1 VPDVA
6 AALPRW
12 QGKTLWA
19 RDRAAPLREF
29 VRTEAASALM
39 LVAGIVVAIIWANVS
54 DASYE
59 SFWHTR
65 FYLGVGSAGITQD
78 LRTWL
83 NSGLMTLFFLVVGLE
98 TRRELDLGDLR
109 ERRRFV
115 LPIITGLLGMA
126 FPVAIY
132 LAFNAGRPGAHG
144 WGVAMSTDTALAL
157 GLLALFGREVPDRMR
172 VFVLIVFVVD
182 DLGALLVI
190 AFVYSD
196 KLVFMPLVIAVAA
209 YALMFVAV
217 RFRLQRRSVFVVLGI
232 VVWGALRASGERV
245 ACFGVG
251 GLAAVDQ
258 LAEGAQRDREPGRGV
273 PQRHQHGIG
282 GCSGG
287 GPGGVGRPALPQTA
301 LQRGDVGAGSVESR
315 DLLLG
320 RQGAVPDVVDPAR
333 EGVYRGQR
341 PPLVAGQ
348 QRDAVGEVLGLL
360 AGDPL
365 ALAVGSTDV
374 TGHGL
379 ILVHEAHLPLAKA
392 LASSSTVR
400 ALPGRGVVAS
410 TS

>member
-1 VPDVA
+1 MSDVA
-6 AALPRW
+6 SALPRW

-65 FYLGVGSAGITQD
+65 FYLGVGSVGINQD

-115 LPIITGLLGMA
+115 LPIVTGLLGMA

-172 VFVLIVFVVD
+172 VFVLTVFVVD

-196 KLVFMPLVIAVAA
+196 KIVVMPLVIAVAA
-209 YALMFVAV
+209 YALMLVAV

-232 VVWGALRASGERV
+232 VVWGALRASGVDPVV
-245 ACFGVG
+245 A
-251 GLAAVDQ
+251 GLAIGLAVP
-258 LAEGAQRDREPGRGV
+258 AYYAVPHRPGGRDRA
-273 PQRHQHGIG
+273 
-282 GCSGG
+282 
-287 GPGGVGRPALPQTA
+287 GP
-301 LQRGDVGAGSVESR
+301 
-315 DLLLG
+315 
-320 RQGAVPDVVDPAR
+320 AVP
-333 EGVYRGQR
+333 
-341 PPLVAGQ
+341 
-348 QRDAVGEVLGLL
+348 
-360 AGDPL
+360 
-365 ALAVGSTDV
+365 
-374 TGHGL
+374 
-379 ILVHEAHLPLAKA
+379 
-392 LASSSTVR
+392 
-400 ALPGRGVVAS
+400 
-410 TS
+410 

>member
-1 VPDVA
+1 
-6 AALPRW
+6 
-12 QGKTLWA
+12 
-19 RDRAAPLREF
+19 
-29 VRTEAASALM
+29 M

-196 KLVFMPLVIAVAA
+196 KLVFVP
-209 YALMFVAV
+209 
-217 RFRLQRRSVFVVLGI
+217 LGI
-232 VVWGALRASGERV
+232 VVWGALRASGVDPVV
-245 ACFGVG
+245 A
-251 GLAAVDQ
+251 GLA
-258 LAEGAQRDREPGRGV
+258 
-273 PQRHQHGIG
+273 IG
-282 GCSGG
+282 
-287 GPGGVGRPALPQTA
+287 L
-301 LQRGDVGAGSVESR
+301 
-315 DLLLG
+315 
-320 RQGAVPDVVDPAR
+320 AVPAYTPSRSDLEDATGLVRRFREQPTPELAR
-333 EGVYRGQR
+333 TAR
-341 PPLVAGQ
+341 
-348 QRDAVGEVLGLL
+348 
-360 AGDPL
+360 
-365 ALAVGSTDV
+365 
-374 TGHGL
+374 
-379 ILVHEAHLPLAKA
+379 
-392 LASSSTVR
+392 
-400 ALPGRGVVAS
+400 
-410 TS
+410 